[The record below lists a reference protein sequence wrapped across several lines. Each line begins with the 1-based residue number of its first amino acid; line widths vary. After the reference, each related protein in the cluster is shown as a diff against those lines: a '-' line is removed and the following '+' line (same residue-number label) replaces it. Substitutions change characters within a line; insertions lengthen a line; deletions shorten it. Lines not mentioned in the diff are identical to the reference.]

1 MCSII
6 REIKYANGPGRGGGE
21 GGGLRKIVSV
31 KSGIDKRRSGSAEIK
46 RTHKIHPTWNEWIEI
61 ERGKENENARKRG
74 SANMAEYESNIAPP
88 PRHSRRRIKLTAY
101 VRDHSRGAQTCNVSW
116 RLLRS
121 ELPLDRVTK
130 ALKKGRGRG
139 AGRFRRSYWLC
150 FFLTPSN
157 IKVNIGGNNS
167 SQPPPL
173 PSLFVPAIR
182 PRFDQPVE

>member
-1 MCSII
+1 MQM
-6 REIKYANGPGRGGGE
+6 GPGRGGGE

-46 RTHKIHPTWNEWIEI
+46 RTHKIHPSWNEWIEI

-74 SANMAEYESNIAPP
+74 SANTRRSTSSISLLPLATLVEESSLRRTCATILEARKRC
-88 PRHSRRRIKLTAY
+88 PR
-101 VRDHSRGAQTCNVSW
+101 TCNVSW

>member
-1 MCSII
+1 MVRQKLKEHTKFIPAGMNGSRSKEGKKTKTLGNEARPIWRSTSSISLLPLATLV
-6 REIKYANGPGRGGGE
+6 EE
-21 GGGLRKIVSV
+21 SSLR
-31 KSGIDKRRSGSAEIK
+31 
-46 RTHKIHPTWNEWIEI
+46 RTCATILE
-61 ERGKENENARKRG
+61 ARKRC
-74 SANMAEYESNIAPP
+74 
-88 PRHSRRRIKLTAY
+88 PR
-101 VRDHSRGAQTCNVSW
+101 TCNVSW